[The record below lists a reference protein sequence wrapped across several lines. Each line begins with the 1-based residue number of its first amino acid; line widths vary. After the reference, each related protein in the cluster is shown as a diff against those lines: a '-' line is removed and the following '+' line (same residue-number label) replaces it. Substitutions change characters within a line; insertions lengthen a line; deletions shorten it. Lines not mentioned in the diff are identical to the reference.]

1 RAAAASTFRRRE
13 HRRQPGAGRAHQG
26 DRGQEE
32 LHAGPARPGVAIG
45 AGRRHRADPGHQ
57 AHSAASRKY
66 WRAVG
71 SLEPS
76 RSRRDR
82 ASGAGRRGGRLAL
95 SRGADEERLRL
106 RPLPSLQ
113 PRNWVS
119 GMRQKL
125 ICLLIGCAALTASAH
140 AETVGVVMMHG
151 KHGTPSQLQQIADTI
166 AEAGF
171 AVERPEMC
179 WSAAR
184 IYDRTY
190 LECFADI
197 DAAAA
202 RLKARGATTIVVLG
216 MSLGGNAALGFGARR
231 QGLAAIVAGT
241 RACARISG
249 STPGD

>member
-1 RAAAASTFRRRE
+1 
-13 HRRQPGAGRAHQG
+13 
-26 DRGQEE
+26 
-32 LHAGPARPGVAIG
+32 
-45 AGRRHRADPGHQ
+45 
-57 AHSAASRKY
+57 
-66 WRAVG
+66 
-71 SLEPS
+71 
-76 RSRRDR
+76 
-82 ASGAGRRGGRLAL
+82 
-95 SRGADEERLRL
+95 LRL

-125 ICLLIGCAALTASAH
+125 IWLLIGCAALTASAH

-231 QGLAAIVAGT
+231 QGFAAIVAGT

-249 STPGD
+249 STPGDCPERRQGAGRGCRRLA